1 MKVPRTSARRA
12 TKTFR
17 RIPKVANKV
26 KKTMDNIIDA
36 TEKVEGF
43 REAIAEK
50 PISAIAQTAA
60 KLAALKKNPVG
71 FTGLSLMPTGARE
84 AAINN
89 VAMHGITSSATMYMY
104 RPPRK
109 RDEGGIINY
118 QMKTLCESR
127 FTTTAEVQAVVDVNV
142 LDAEPVS
149 GNPDTDAK
157 YSNLTVRKAFDKLL
171 LSRQRTDSDGS
182 LYDLKEAQTS
192 IHFKSLTSELVL
204 TNNLGDTAMID
215 VYELVPQHDLGPTT
229 YVNQE
234 RATGY
239 MSPRWTY
246 EQGLAVADVLELQDA
261 IGVASVAGN
270 PFNSTT
276 FSRTW
281 KVVKRLRINLAAYS
295 THRHKSVYQI
305 NKTVSYQKMAQVSTS
320 GGKFEGWNPTFML
333 VQRGVPKGDSFACA
347 SDVSVMGN
355 FQLNYCASS
364 QEQARVIVYDDKT

>member
-26 KKTMDNIIDA
+26 KKTMDNIIDV

-43 REAIAEK
+43 REAIADK
-50 PISAIAQTAA
+50 PISAIAQTAS

-71 FTGLSLMPTGARE
+71 LTGLSLMPTGARE

-118 QMKTLCESR
+118 QMKTLASLSISS
-127 FTTTAEVQAVVDVNV
+127 TANTQATQDINI
-142 LDAEPVS
+142 LDAEPVAN
-149 GNPDTDAK
+149 NPDTDLK
-157 YSNLTVRKAFDKLL
+157 YSHLTVRKAFDKLL

-192 IHFKSLTSELVL
+192 IHFKTLTSELVL

-229 YVNQE
+229 YSSQT

-239 MSPRWTY
+239 MSPQWTY
-246 EQGLAVADVLELQDA
+246 ETGLTDVLEPEDNLTVGA
-261 IGVASVAGN
+261 VASN
-270 PFNSTT
+270 PFNSAN

-305 NKTVSYQKMAQVSTS
+305 NKTVSYQKMAQVSTQ
-320 GGKFEGWNPTFML
+320 GGKFEGWNPTFL
-333 VQRGVPKGDSFACA
+333 IQQRGVPKGNDYACA
-347 SDVSVMGN
+347 SSIAYMAN
-355 FQLNYCASS
+355 YQLNYCASS
-364 QEQARVIVYDDKT
+364 QEQARVIVFDDKI

>member
-1 MKVPRTSARRA
+1 MRVPRTSTRRA
-12 TKTFR
+12 AKTFR
-17 RIPKVANKV
+17 RIPKAANKV
-26 KKTMDNIIDA
+26 KKTMDNIIDV
-36 TEKVEGF
+36 TEKVENF
-43 REAIAEK
+43 REAIADK
-50 PISAIAQTAA
+50 PIGAIAQTAA
-60 KLAALKKNPVG
+60 KIAALKKNPVG
-71 FTGLSLMPTGARE
+71 IIGLSLMPTMAKE

-127 FTTTAEVQAVVDVNV
+127 FTTTAETQAVVDVNV
-142 LDAEPVS
+142 LDAEPVLN
-149 GNPDTDAK
+149 NPDSNDK
-157 YSNLTVRKAFDKLL
+157 YSNLTIRKAFDKLL

-182 LYDLKEAQTS
+182 AYDLKEAQTS
-192 IHFKSLTSELVL
+192 IHFKTLTSELVF
-204 TNNLGDTAMID
+204 TNNLGDTAMLD

-234 RATGY
+234 RADGY

-246 EQGLAVADVLELQDA
+246 QQGLAGTDVVEMQDDL
-261 IGVASVAGN
+261 GVASVAGN
-270 PFNSTT
+270 PFNSVT

-305 NKTVSYQKMAQVSTS
+305 NKTVSYQKMAQVSTQ
-320 GGKFEGWNPTFML
+320 GGKFEGWNPTFL
-333 VQRGVPKGDSFACA
+333 IQQRGVPKGDTYACA
-347 SDVSVMGN
+347 SDITVMGN

-364 QEQARVIVYDDKT
+364 QEQARVIVFDDKT